1 LSYPDYALI
10 LFFTKRVILNPLVV
24 KDRLLRAGGK
34 KTSPEWKVSSFKQFR
49 IILNWKKEKRQA
61 ASYKLDNWQAWDYI
75 RLNRKDNMKVKE
87 AAAITGS
94 MTRTS
99 KMPGLSYS
107 LPAWE
112 CKTGSK
118 LRKIKN
124 SVCSMCYA
132 LKGNYTRYKAIKA
145 AQYVRLAALNDARW
159 TAAMVTQVKR
169 QKYFR
174 WHDAGDVQDL
184 QHLEKIFEVCRLT
197 PETRHWMPTREAWI
211 KDHLDRAPANLVIR
225 FSPPMINQRN
235 DSWPNSSMVVDKG
248 FHTCPAPAQGGKCG
262 SCRQCWDP
270 AIKVVSYGKH

>member
-1 LSYPDYALI
+1 
-10 LFFTKRVILNPLVV
+10 
-24 KDRLLRAGGK
+24 
-34 KTSPEWKVSSFKQFR
+34 
-49 IILNWKKEKRQA
+49 
-61 ASYKLDNWQAWDYI
+61 
-75 RLNRKDNMKVKE
+75 MKVKE

-145 AQYVRLAALNDARW
+145 AQYVRLQSLNDARW

-174 WHDAGDVQDL
+174 WHDAGDVQSSEHM
-184 QHLEKIFEVCRLT
+184 QKIIEVCKLT
-197 PETRHWMPTREAWI
+197 PDTQHWLPTQERQYLPDPGDVPKNLIIRLSAAKVNGTAGNAWSHSSTVVT
-211 KDHLDRAPANLVIR
+211 DGSASCLAP
-225 FSPPMINQRN
+225 S
-235 DSWPNSSMVVDKG
+235 
-248 FHTCPAPAQGGKCG
+248 QGGKCLD
-262 SCRQCWDP
+262 CRACWNKDV
-270 AIKVVSYGKH
+270 KNVSYGKH